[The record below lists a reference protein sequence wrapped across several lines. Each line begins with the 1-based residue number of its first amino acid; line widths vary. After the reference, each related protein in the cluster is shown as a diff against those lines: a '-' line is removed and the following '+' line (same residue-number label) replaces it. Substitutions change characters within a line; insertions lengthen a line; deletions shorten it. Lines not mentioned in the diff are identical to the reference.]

1 MPSKTKK
8 AFKEDIII
16 DDTPEAVIL
25 SGFNPVRREVARLSL
40 EQLIADGRIHPA
52 RIEEI
57 VEKVSKELEVTMR
70 EAGEQVTFD
79 VGVHGLHV
87 DLIKLLGRLVKDPR
101 VPRRSK
107 VVIGAALAYLVSPV
121 DLIPEFV
128 PVVGFA
134 DDILLV
140 SYAVNH
146 LITVAGEDVVLEHW
160 DGPRDMLELV
170 RSVLE
175 VASDLVPP
183 QLKRLIG
190 RLSGA

>member
-1 MPSKTKK
+1 MSDPLRPDEVITPSGGAAAQMRKL
-8 AFKEDIII
+8 AAD
-16 DDTPEAVIL
+16 AVYL
-25 SGFNPVRREVARLSL
+25 LPN
-40 EQLIADGRIHPA
+40 
-52 RIEEI
+52 
-57 VEKVSKELEVTMR
+57 
-70 EAGEQVTFD
+70 
-79 VGVHGLHV
+79 
-87 DLIKLLGRLVKDPR
+87 LIKLLGRLVKDPR

>member
-1 MPSKTKK
+1 MSDPLRPDEVITPSGGASAQMRKL
-8 AFKEDIII
+8 ASD
-16 DDTPEAVIL
+16 AVYL
-25 SGFNPVRREVARLSL
+25 LPN
-40 EQLIADGRIHPA
+40 
-52 RIEEI
+52 
-57 VEKVSKELEVTMR
+57 
-70 EAGEQVTFD
+70 
-79 VGVHGLHV
+79 
-87 DLIKLLGRLVKDPR
+87 LIKLLSRLVRDPR

-134 DDILLV
+134 DDVLLV

-146 LITVAGEDVVLEHW
+146 LIEVAGEDVVLEHW

>member
-1 MPSKTKK
+1 MSDPLRPDEVITPSGGASAQMRKL
-8 AFKEDIII
+8 ASD
-16 DDTPEAVIL
+16 AVFL
-25 SGFNPVRREVARLSL
+25 LPN
-40 EQLIADGRIHPA
+40 
-52 RIEEI
+52 
-57 VEKVSKELEVTMR
+57 
-70 EAGEQVTFD
+70 
-79 VGVHGLHV
+79 
-87 DLIKLLGRLVKDPR
+87 LIKLLGRLVKDPR

-128 PVVGFA
+128 PVIGFA
-134 DDILLV
+134 DDVLLV
-140 SYAVNH
+140 SYAINH
-146 LITVAGEDVVLEHW
+146 LISVAGEDVVLEHW

>member
-1 MPSKTKK
+1 MSDPLRPDEVITPSGGAAAQMRKL
-8 AFKEDIII
+8 AAD
-16 DDTPEAVIL
+16 AVYL
-25 SGFNPVRREVARLSL
+25 LPN
-40 EQLIADGRIHPA
+40 
-52 RIEEI
+52 
-57 VEKVSKELEVTMR
+57 
-70 EAGEQVTFD
+70 
-79 VGVHGLHV
+79 
-87 DLIKLLGRLVKDPR
+87 LIKLLGRLVKDPR

-121 DLIPEFV
+121 DLIPEFI

-134 DDILLV
+134 DDVLLV

>member
-1 MPSKTKK
+1 MSDPLRPDEVITPAGGASAQMKK
-8 AFKEDIII
+8 LAAD
-16 DDTPEAVIL
+16 AVYL
-25 SGFNPVRREVARLSL
+25 LPN
-40 EQLIADGRIHPA
+40 
-52 RIEEI
+52 
-57 VEKVSKELEVTMR
+57 
-70 EAGEQVTFD
+70 
-79 VGVHGLHV
+79 
-87 DLIKLLGRLVKDPR
+87 LIKLLGRLVRDPP

-134 DDILLV
+134 DDVLLV

>member
-1 MPSKTKK
+1 MSDPLRPDEVITPSGGASAQMRKL
-8 AFKEDIII
+8 ASD
-16 DDTPEAVIL
+16 AVYL
-25 SGFNPVRREVARLSL
+25 LPNLV
-40 EQLIADGRIHPA
+40 
-52 RIEEI
+52 
-57 VEKVSKELEVTMR
+57 
-70 EAGEQVTFD
+70 
-79 VGVHGLHV
+79 
-87 DLIKLLGRLVKDPR
+87 KLLGRLVKDPR

-121 DLIPEFV
+121 DLIPEFI

-134 DDILLV
+134 DDVLLV
-140 SYAVNH
+140 SYAINH

-183 QLKRLIG
+183 QLKRVIG

>member
-1 MPSKTKK
+1 MSDPLRPDEVITPSGGTSAQMRKL
-8 AFKEDIII
+8 AAD
-16 DDTPEAVIL
+16 AVFL
-25 SGFNPVRREVARLSL
+25 LPN
-40 EQLIADGRIHPA
+40 
-52 RIEEI
+52 
-57 VEKVSKELEVTMR
+57 
-70 EAGEQVTFD
+70 
-79 VGVHGLHV
+79 
-87 DLIKLLGRLVKDPR
+87 LIKLLGRLVKDPR

-128 PVVGFA
+128 PVIGFA

-140 SYAVNH
+140 SYAINH

>member
-1 MPSKTKK
+1 MSDPLRPDEVITPSGGASAQMRKL
-8 AFKEDIII
+8 ASD
-16 DDTPEAVIL
+16 AVYL
-25 SGFNPVRREVARLSL
+25 LPN
-40 EQLIADGRIHPA
+40 
-52 RIEEI
+52 
-57 VEKVSKELEVTMR
+57 
-70 EAGEQVTFD
+70 
-79 VGVHGLHV
+79 
-87 DLIKLLGRLVKDPR
+87 LIKLLGRLVRDPR

-121 DLIPEFV
+121 DLIPEFI

-134 DDILLV
+134 DDVLLV
-140 SYAVNH
+140 SYALNH

-190 RLSGA
+190 RLSGG

>member
-1 MPSKTKK
+1 MSDPLRPDEVITPSGGASAQMKQL
-8 AFKEDIII
+8 AAD
-16 DDTPEAVIL
+16 AVYL
-25 SGFNPVRREVARLSL
+25 LPN
-40 EQLIADGRIHPA
+40 
-52 RIEEI
+52 
-57 VEKVSKELEVTMR
+57 
-70 EAGEQVTFD
+70 
-79 VGVHGLHV
+79 
-87 DLIKLLGRLVKDPR
+87 LIKLLGRLVRDPR

-128 PVVGFA
+128 PVIGFA
-134 DDILLV
+134 DDVLLV

>member
-1 MPSKTKK
+1 MSDPLRPDEVITPSGGASAQMKK
-8 AFKEDIII
+8 LASD
-16 DDTPEAVIL
+16 AVYL
-25 SGFNPVRREVARLSL
+25 LPN
-40 EQLIADGRIHPA
+40 
-52 RIEEI
+52 
-57 VEKVSKELEVTMR
+57 
-70 EAGEQVTFD
+70 
-79 VGVHGLHV
+79 
-87 DLIKLLGRLVKDPR
+87 LIKLLGRLVKDPR

-128 PVVGFA
+128 PVIGFA
-134 DDILLV
+134 DDVLLV
-140 SYAVNH
+140 SYAINH

-183 QLKRLIG
+183 QLKRLVG

>member
-1 MPSKTKK
+1 MSDPLRPDEVITPSGGASAQVRKL
-8 AFKEDIII
+8 AAD
-16 DDTPEAVIL
+16 AVHL
-25 SGFNPVRREVARLSL
+25 LPN
-40 EQLIADGRIHPA
+40 
-52 RIEEI
+52 
-57 VEKVSKELEVTMR
+57 
-70 EAGEQVTFD
+70 
-79 VGVHGLHV
+79 
-87 DLIKLLGRLVKDPR
+87 LIKLLGRLVSDPR

-128 PVVGFA
+128 PVIGFA
-134 DDILLV
+134 DDVLLV
-140 SYAVNH
+140 SYAINH

-175 VASDLVPP
+175 VTSDLVPP

>member
-1 MPSKTKK
+1 MSDPLRPDEVITPSGGASAQMRKL
-8 AFKEDIII
+8 ASD
-16 DDTPEAVIL
+16 AVYL
-25 SGFNPVRREVARLSL
+25 LPN
-40 EQLIADGRIHPA
+40 
-52 RIEEI
+52 
-57 VEKVSKELEVTMR
+57 
-70 EAGEQVTFD
+70 
-79 VGVHGLHV
+79 
-87 DLIKLLGRLVKDPR
+87 LIKLLGRLVKDPR

-128 PVVGFA
+128 PVIGFA
-134 DDILLV
+134 DDLLLV

>member
-1 MPSKTKK
+1 MSDPLRPDEVITPSGGAAAQMKK
-8 AFKEDIII
+8 LASD
-16 DDTPEAVIL
+16 AVYL
-25 SGFNPVRREVARLSL
+25 LPN
-40 EQLIADGRIHPA
+40 
-52 RIEEI
+52 
-57 VEKVSKELEVTMR
+57 
-70 EAGEQVTFD
+70 
-79 VGVHGLHV
+79 
-87 DLIKLLGRLVKDPR
+87 LIKLLGRLVKDPR

-128 PVVGFA
+128 PVIGFA
-134 DDILLV
+134 DDVLLV
-140 SYAVNH
+140 SYAINH

-183 QLKRLIG
+183 QLKRLVG

>member
-1 MPSKTKK
+1 MSDPLRPDEVITPSGGASAQMRKL
-8 AFKEDIII
+8 ASD
-16 DDTPEAVIL
+16 AVYL
-25 SGFNPVRREVARLSL
+25 LPN
-40 EQLIADGRIHPA
+40 
-52 RIEEI
+52 
-57 VEKVSKELEVTMR
+57 
-70 EAGEQVTFD
+70 
-79 VGVHGLHV
+79 
-87 DLIKLLGRLVKDPR
+87 LIKLLGRLVKDPR

-128 PVVGFA
+128 PVIGFA
-134 DDILLV
+134 DDVLLV
-140 SYAVNH
+140 SYAINH

>member
-1 MPSKTKK
+1 MSDPLRPDEVITPSGGASAQMRKL
-8 AFKEDIII
+8 ASD
-16 DDTPEAVIL
+16 AVYL
-25 SGFNPVRREVARLSL
+25 LPN
-40 EQLIADGRIHPA
+40 
-52 RIEEI
+52 
-57 VEKVSKELEVTMR
+57 
-70 EAGEQVTFD
+70 
-79 VGVHGLHV
+79 
-87 DLIKLLGRLVKDPR
+87 LIKLLGRLVRDPR

-128 PVVGFA
+128 PVIGFA
-134 DDILLV
+134 DDVLLV

>member
-1 MPSKTKK
+1 MSDPLRPDEVITPSGGASAQMKK
-8 AFKEDIII
+8 LAAD
-16 DDTPEAVIL
+16 AVYL
-25 SGFNPVRREVARLSL
+25 LPN
-40 EQLIADGRIHPA
+40 
-52 RIEEI
+52 
-57 VEKVSKELEVTMR
+57 
-70 EAGEQVTFD
+70 
-79 VGVHGLHV
+79 
-87 DLIKLLGRLVKDPR
+87 LIKLLGRLVRDPR

-107 VVIGAALAYLVSPV
+107 VVIGAALAYLVSPI

-134 DDILLV
+134 DDVLLV

>member
-1 MPSKTKK
+1 MSEPLRPDEVIAPSGGASAQMKK
-8 AFKEDIII
+8 LA
-16 DDTPEAVIL
+16 
-25 SGFNPVRREVARLSL
+25 
-40 EQLIADGRIHPA
+40 AD
-52 RIEEI
+52 
-57 VEKVSKELEVTMR
+57 VVT
-70 EAGEQVTFD
+70 
-79 VGVHGLHV
+79 LLPN
-87 DLIKLLGRLVKDPR
+87 LIKLLGRLVKDPR

-107 VVIGAALAYLVSPV
+107 VVIGAALAYIVSPV
-121 DLIPEFV
+121 DLIPDFV

-134 DDILLV
+134 DDVLLV

-190 RLSGA
+190 RLSGS

>member
-1 MPSKTKK
+1 MSDPLRPDEVITPSSGASAQMRKL
-8 AFKEDIII
+8 AAD
-16 DDTPEAVIL
+16 AVYL
-25 SGFNPVRREVARLSL
+25 LPN
-40 EQLIADGRIHPA
+40 
-52 RIEEI
+52 
-57 VEKVSKELEVTMR
+57 
-70 EAGEQVTFD
+70 
-79 VGVHGLHV
+79 
-87 DLIKLLGRLVKDPR
+87 LIKLLGRLVRDPR

-121 DLIPEFV
+121 DLIPEFI
-128 PVVGFA
+128 PVIGFA
-134 DDILLV
+134 DDVLLA

-175 VASDLVPP
+175 VTSDLVPA

-190 RLSGA
+190 RLSGV

>member
-1 MPSKTKK
+1 MSDPLRPDEVITPSGGASAQMRKL
-8 AFKEDIII
+8 ASD
-16 DDTPEAVIL
+16 AVYL
-25 SGFNPVRREVARLSL
+25 LPN
-40 EQLIADGRIHPA
+40 
-52 RIEEI
+52 
-57 VEKVSKELEVTMR
+57 
-70 EAGEQVTFD
+70 
-79 VGVHGLHV
+79 
-87 DLIKLLGRLVKDPR
+87 LIKLLGRLVRDPR

-134 DDILLV
+134 DDVLLV

-146 LITVAGEDVVLEHW
+146 LIEVAGEDVVLEHW

>member
-1 MPSKTKK
+1 MSDPLRPDEVITPSGVASAQMRKL
-8 AFKEDIII
+8 AAD
-16 DDTPEAVIL
+16 AVYL
-25 SGFNPVRREVARLSL
+25 LPN
-40 EQLIADGRIHPA
+40 
-52 RIEEI
+52 
-57 VEKVSKELEVTMR
+57 
-70 EAGEQVTFD
+70 
-79 VGVHGLHV
+79 
-87 DLIKLLGRLVKDPR
+87 LIKLLARLVKDPR

-121 DLIPEFV
+121 DLIPEFI

-134 DDILLV
+134 DDVLLV

-146 LITVAGEDVVLEHW
+146 LINVAGEDVVLEHW

-175 VASDLVPP
+175 VTSDFVPP

-190 RLSGA
+190 RLSGN

>member
-1 MPSKTKK
+1 MRKL
-8 AFKEDIII
+8 AAD
-16 DDTPEAVIL
+16 AVYL
-25 SGFNPVRREVARLSL
+25 LPN
-40 EQLIADGRIHPA
+40 
-52 RIEEI
+52 
-57 VEKVSKELEVTMR
+57 
-70 EAGEQVTFD
+70 
-79 VGVHGLHV
+79 
-87 DLIKLLGRLVKDPR
+87 LIKLLGRLLRDPR

-121 DLIPEFV
+121 DLIPEFI
-128 PVVGFA
+128 PVIGFA
-134 DDILLV
+134 DDVLLV

-146 LITVAGEDVVLEHW
+146 LIAVAGEDVVLEHW

>member
-1 MPSKTKK
+1 MSDPLRPDEVITPSGGASAQIRKL
-8 AFKEDIII
+8 AAD
-16 DDTPEAVIL
+16 AVYL
-25 SGFNPVRREVARLSL
+25 LPN
-40 EQLIADGRIHPA
+40 
-52 RIEEI
+52 
-57 VEKVSKELEVTMR
+57 
-70 EAGEQVTFD
+70 
-79 VGVHGLHV
+79 
-87 DLIKLLGRLVKDPR
+87 LIKLLGRLVKDPR
-101 VPRRSK
+101 VPRRSQ

-121 DLIPEFV
+121 DLIPEFI

-134 DDILLV
+134 DDVLLV
-140 SYAVNH
+140 SYAINH

-190 RLSGA
+190 RLTGA

>member
-1 MPSKTKK
+1 MSDPLRPD
-8 AFKEDIII
+8 EVI
-16 DDTPEAVIL
+16 TPTGGTAAQMRKLAGDAVYL
-25 SGFNPVRREVARLSL
+25 LPNLV
-40 EQLIADGRIHPA
+40 
-52 RIEEI
+52 
-57 VEKVSKELEVTMR
+57 
-70 EAGEQVTFD
+70 
-79 VGVHGLHV
+79 
-87 DLIKLLGRLVKDPR
+87 KLLGRLVWDPR

-121 DLIPEFV
+121 DLIPEFI

-146 LITVAGEDVVLEHW
+146 LISVAGEEVVLEHW

-175 VASDLVPP
+175 VTSDLVPP

>member
-1 MPSKTKK
+1 MSDPLRPDEVITPSGGASAQMRKL
-8 AFKEDIII
+8 AAD
-16 DDTPEAVIL
+16 AVYL
-25 SGFNPVRREVARLSL
+25 FPNLV
-40 EQLIADGRIHPA
+40 
-52 RIEEI
+52 
-57 VEKVSKELEVTMR
+57 
-70 EAGEQVTFD
+70 
-79 VGVHGLHV
+79 
-87 DLIKLLGRLVKDPR
+87 KLLGRLVRDPR

-134 DDILLV
+134 DDVLLV

>member
-1 MPSKTKK
+1 MSDPLRPDEVITPSGGASAQMRKL
-8 AFKEDIII
+8 ASD
-16 DDTPEAVIL
+16 AVYL
-25 SGFNPVRREVARLSL
+25 LPN
-40 EQLIADGRIHPA
+40 
-52 RIEEI
+52 
-57 VEKVSKELEVTMR
+57 
-70 EAGEQVTFD
+70 
-79 VGVHGLHV
+79 
-87 DLIKLLGRLVKDPR
+87 LIKLLGRLVKDPR

-128 PVVGFA
+128 PVIGFA
-134 DDILLV
+134 DDVVLV
-140 SYAVNH
+140 SYAINH